1 MAISSDTVKEVFPQ
15 EAGEEV
21 MPIWIMTTTT
31 TLPSSSL
38 RLRLGSIGTII
49 TIMIPAVLTI
59 LMPTIVVATVATI
72 AIVHLG
78 QVAAAGLTATIDNG
92 DNMIAKFS
100 RLYGCLAILTAVPAG
115 VHGAMCNVTHVGIET
130 EMRING

>member
-1 MAISSDTVKEVFPQ
+1 LPVLLGTDAIRLQMAISSDTVKEVFPQ

-21 MPIWIMTTTT
+21 TPIWIMITTT

-59 LMPTIVVATVATI
+59 
-72 AIVHLG
+72 
-78 QVAAAGLTATIDNG
+78 
-92 DNMIAKFS
+92 
-100 RLYGCLAILTAVPAG
+100 
-115 VHGAMCNVTHVGIET
+115 
-130 EMRING
+130 